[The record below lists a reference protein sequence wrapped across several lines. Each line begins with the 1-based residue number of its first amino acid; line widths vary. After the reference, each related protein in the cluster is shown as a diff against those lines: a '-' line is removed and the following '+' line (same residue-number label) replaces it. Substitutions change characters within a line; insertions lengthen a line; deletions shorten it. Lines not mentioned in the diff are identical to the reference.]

1 MWQIAQLETALFQ
14 AHGKAT
20 AAPHP
25 LLAPEFLDGGFAS
38 QPPPSTSSRQVS
50 DSLAQA
56 GDSLEGL
63 ALSEELA
70 QGSDVDFVAG
80 AATRGGLLP
89 ADFRPDAAPRAVVM
103 TRLRSILN
111 ALPSREKAREI
122 ADRFFLESEWF
133 NFVLRREEYDGLY
146 EPSVYAPT
154 EQNPLSLHKLACVL
168 MVCTLQLYLDPTRD
182 FDGVD
187 GKVALYW
194 DAAQQ
199 CFDTRCG
206 WAATLPGVQALALMT
221 WFVNFAAKGGGDTGP
236 GTTSLYWLR
245 RMTAACQELQLNK
258 EPHPSLPMREANF
271 HRRVFWEAT
280 VLDCVMSPSHNHYT
294 GIPIEQVEVRY
305 PSDVPQWAIM
315 RYEYIRTVSYPAID
329 LGLRTDSNPPSSH
342 EINGLEELLAHYSP
356 EAQPAIH
363 CPYLVG
369 EPLPELSANP
379 VFDVSAIQRS
389 SVSMTLYQS
398 YRECC
403 RHDPP

>member
-1 MWQIAQLETALFQ
+1 
-14 AHGKAT
+14 
-20 AAPHP
+20 
-25 LLAPEFLDGGFAS
+25 
-38 QPPPSTSSRQVS
+38 
-50 DSLAQA
+50 
-56 GDSLEGL
+56 
-63 ALSEELA
+63 
-70 QGSDVDFVAG
+70 
-80 AATRGGLLP
+80 
-89 ADFRPDAAPRAVVM
+89 M

-111 ALPSREKAREI
+111 ALPSRERAREI
-122 ADRFFLESEWF
+122 ANRFFLEGEWF
-133 NFVLRREEYDGLY
+133 NFILRREEYDGLY

-168 MVCTLQLYLDPTRD
+168 MVCTLQLYLDPSRD
-182 FDGVD
+182 FDAVD

-206 WAATLPGVQALALMT
+206 WAATVPGVQALALMT
-221 WFVNFAAKGGGDTGP
+221 WFVSFAAKGGGDTGP
-236 GTTSLYWLR
+236 GTSSLYWLR

-258 EPHPSLPMREANF
+258 EPHPSLSMAEANF

-280 VLDCVMSPSHNHYT
+280 VLDCVVSPSHNHYT

-342 EINGLEELLAHYSP
+342 EIRGLEELLAHYQP

-369 EPLPELSANP
+369 EPLPELSASP

-398 YRECC
+398 YRE
-403 RHDPP
+403 